1 MARGKVLIVEDE
13 PIVAMD
19 LKQEVQEL
27 GYEVVGVADS
37 ADEALMNVQASA
49 PDFALMD
56 IRIAGSLD
64 GIQTARALRHWY
76 HVPSIFLTSYTDDA
90 TLARAARTMPY
101 GYLTKPFK
109 SAELRA
115 TLRMALDR
123 SREDARERT
132 EHEQVAETF
141 NGMPEGIVTI
151 SCKGNVRFMNYAA
164 EALTGWNISAAKG
177 KPVHE
182 VLHWSSTQTNPVPPL
197 ADWTGAPQGEWLGC
211 ALAMANGSK
220 NYVDVTLAPLAD
232 SDGEPRG
239 FVVTLRDAAERT
251 HKQAI
256 EEAQGERPW
265 FDHAPM
271 AMMQLDGEGRIER
284 VNEALLL
291 EAGVAA
297 DRVLGRTLT
306 GLNMDPDPRI
316 AKDLMP
322 KLLKNT
328 RFVTASKS
336 STPN

>member
-27 GYEVVGVADS
+27 GYEVVGVAES
-37 ADEALMNVQASA
+37 ADEALVNVQATM

-76 HVPSIFLTSYTDDA
+76 RVPSIFLTSYTDDT
-90 TLARAARTMPY
+90 TLARAARTLPY

-123 SREDARERT
+123 SREEARERN

-164 EALTGWNISAAKG
+164 EILTGWNGIAAKG

-182 VLHWSSTQTNPVPPL
+182 VLKWSSAQTNPVPL
-197 ADWTGAPQGEWLGC
+197 LTTGSALPQGEWPGC
-211 ALAMANGSK
+211 ALSLATGSK
-220 NYVDVTLAPLAD
+220 NYVDVTLASLAD
-232 SDGEPRG
+232 SDGEHRG
-239 FVVTLRDAAERT
+239 FVVTLRDSAERT

-265 FDHAPM
+265 FDRAPM
-271 AMMQLDGEGRIER
+271 AMMQLDAEGRIQR

-291 EAGVAA
+291 EAGVTA

-328 RFVTASKS
+328 RFVMASKS
-336 STPN
+336 SPSN